1 MKRSFHTRK
10 ALLALAAASMTLSNV
25 TVAAFA
31 KEESFEEEG
40 TVVSLQD
47 NQTTDEVSVPVAVGE
62 STIKD
67 IKASLAEQKDR
78 LAKETNAAMKEQIQ
92 DYIDQL
98 ETQLKRYEMVP
109 MYRLYNPNSGEHFY
123 TKDTTERQTLIGIG
137 WKDESVGWYA
147 PVNIGDPVYRLYNG
161 KGRIGEHHYTRN
173 KEERDKLIAAGWK
186 DEGIG
191 WYAPVN
197 IGDPVYR
204 LYNGKGRIGEHHYTR
219 NKEERDK
226 LIAAGWKDEGIGWNS
241 MYTPQEDVNSQP
253 VYRQYNPNEY
263 ANNHN
268 YTTSKTENDTLVKL
282 GWKDEGIGWYGLIR
296 YLKQPVDGGFTYFDQ
311 EDNKTLAGWNS
322 FDAATFYG
330 WKDEGIGWYGL
341 IRYLKQPV
349 DGGFTYFDQEDN
361 KTLAGWN
368 SFDAATFYMDPNN
381 ANKCA
386 TGSYQ
391 IDGKYYLFNDE
402 GHLQRGNVEYNGE
415 RYFLDAGTGQALT
428 GYTLL
433 EPSQADGH
441 YRYVYLDDTGKA
453 VRNQSINGM
462 EFDGNGYKTNL
473 TPDEA
478 IKIEALEVLDSC
490 GHDLGAAFDWT
501 AKNIAYKHYNPEY
514 FAANPGMSREQT
526 YALVG
531 FQQRVGNMYV
541 YSQVYAELAKALGYQ
556 AKMVPGY
563 IKTTSGKTEHAWV
576 EIVVD
581 GQKYICDPEMYAKA
595 DGFPRNYCYMQ
606 PADKTTFVYNPE

>member
-1 MKRSFHTRK
+1 MKGSLKARK
-10 ALLALAAASMTLSNV
+10 ALLALAAASMTLSNA
-25 TVAAFA
+25 TAAAFA
-31 KEESFEEEG
+31 MEESFEEEG
-40 TVVSLQD
+40 TVVSFQA
-47 NQTTDEVSVPVAVGE
+47 NETTDEVSVPVAVGE

-67 IKASLAEQKDR
+67 IQASLTEQKDR

-123 TKDTTERQTLIGIG
+123 TKDTTERQNLIGIG

-161 KGRIGEHHYTRN
+161 KGRTGEHHYTRN
-173 KEERDKLIAAGWK
+173 KEERDKLIAAGW
-186 DEGIG
+186 
-191 WYAPVN
+191 
-197 IGDPVYR
+197 
-204 LYNGKGRIGEHHYTR
+204 T
-219 NKEERDK
+219 
-226 LIAAGWKDEGIGWNS
+226 DEGIGWNS
-241 MYTPQEDVNSQP
+241 MYSPNEDVNSQP

-282 GWKDEGIGWYGLIR
+282 GWKE
-296 YLKQPVDGGFTYFDQ
+296 
-311 EDNKTLAGWNS
+311 
-322 FDAATFYG
+322 
-330 WKDEGIGWYGL
+330 EGIGWYGL

-402 GHLQRGNVEYNGE
+402 GHLQRGNVEYQGE
-415 RYFLDAGTGQALT
+415 RYFLDAGTGEALT
-428 GYTLL
+428 GFTLL

-453 VRNQSINGM
+453 VRNQSVNGM
-462 EFDGNGYKTNL
+462 EFDGSGYKTNL

-478 IKIEALEVLDSC
+478 IQIEALEVLDSC

-541 YSQVYAELAKALGYQ
+541 YAQVYAELAKALGYQ

-563 IKTTSGKTEHAWV
+563 IKTTSGKAEHAWV

-581 GQKYICDPEMYAKA
+581 GKKYICDPEMYAKA